1 MTHAQPVEPSDTFA
15 RPQRIEPSL
24 RVVFQRAVDLAKLT
38 FPEVAEASVTVV
50 RGKDAHTPAYTGDLA
65 LVLDESQYRF
75 GHGPCLL
82 AASAVTIES
91 VRDMATESR
100 WPDWTI
106 EALEAGARS
115 SLSIAVPIRDGV
127 SGAINLYATTKNA
140 FDDDDIAVAQS
151 IASYASL
158 ASASTYRDNAELTF
172 SRHMEAAMGTEP
184 VIEQAKGII
193 MSDRRCTAE
202 HALAILTTTARDT
215 NRTVRA
221 VAEALVEER
230 AADPSGH

>member
-15 RPQRIEPSL
+15 QPQRIEPSL

-91 VRDMATESR
+91 VRDMSTESR

-106 EALEAGARS
+106 DALKAGARS
-115 SLSIAVPIRDGV
+115 SLSIAVPIHDGV
-127 SGAINLYATTKNA
+127 NGALNLYATTNNA
-140 FDDDDIAVAQS
+140 FDDDIAVAQS
-151 IASYASL
+151 IASYTSL
-158 ASASTYRDNAELTF
+158 ASAYRDNAESAF
-172 SRHMEAAMGTEP
+172 SRHMEAATGTEP

-193 MSDRRCTAE
+193 MSDRRCTPE
-202 HALAILTTTARDT
+202 QSLAVLTTTARDT